1 MDNSAWE
8 ASIGAGSGFFGALL
22 TYLGFSSRLKKV
34 EDKFDHVVFKDTCAK
49 CELNQNNQIEAV
61 KASID
66 KMEKSL
72 ASADGKL
79 DQLLLQNA
87 TQRKETKR

>member
-8 ASIGAGSGFFGALL
+8 AGIGAGSGFFGALL

-49 CELNQNNQIEAV
+49 CEQNQNNQIEAV
-61 KASID
+61 RSSIARI
-66 KMEKSL
+66 EESL
-72 ASADGKL
+72 GSVDGKL

-87 TQRKETKR
+87 AKQIK